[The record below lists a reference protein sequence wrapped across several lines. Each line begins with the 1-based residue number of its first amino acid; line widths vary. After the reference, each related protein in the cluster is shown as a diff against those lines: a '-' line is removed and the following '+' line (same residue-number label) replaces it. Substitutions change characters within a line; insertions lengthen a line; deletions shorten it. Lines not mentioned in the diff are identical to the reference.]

1 MRAMVLP
8 HYGGPEL
15 FELRDVDRPE
25 PGLGEILVHIKASGT
40 NPVDAK
46 LRANGYWAQLEPPVI
61 LGYDASGIVEQIGP
75 GVNEFKVGD
84 EVFYTPEIYRNQYG
98 TYAEY
103 NVVPASI
110 VAPKPNRLSFI
121 EAAAVPLAGGAAWE
135 AVIRR
140 LQVRAGETVL
150 INGGAGGV
158 GSFAIQFAKASGARV
173 LATASAANQDIM
185 REMGAEV
192 TIDYNSQD
200 VVEIALSE
208 TEGKGV
214 HAVFDLEG
222 PNLVSR
228 SLPALKP
235 FGRIACLLAPQGDL
249 TLLYQKNITLFG
261 IFLTR
266 ERKRLEEM
274 TPLFEAGRAHAL
286 IEMVLPLEEVSKAH
300 ERLDSRHGHGKIVL
314 KVSE

>member
-1 MRAMVLP
+1 
-8 HYGGPEL
+8 
-15 FELRDVDRPE
+15 
-25 PGLGEILVHIKASGT
+25 
-40 NPVDAK
+40 
-46 LRANGYWAQLEPPVI
+46 
-61 LGYDASGIVEQIGP
+61 
-75 GVNEFKVGD
+75 
-84 EVFYTPEIYRNQYG
+84 
-98 TYAEY
+98 
-103 NVVPASI
+103 
-110 VAPKPNRLSFI
+110 
-121 EAAAVPLAGGAAWE
+121 
-135 AVIRR
+135 
-140 LQVRAGETVL
+140 
-150 INGGAGGV
+150 
-158 GSFAIQFAKASGARV
+158 
-173 LATASAANQDIM
+173 M